1 MNTSEN
7 NNQVILLKKTVRYS
21 FYFLSISMVG
31 FITLAIGMNSAINK
45 DPLFQ
50 LAMNVKKMVTPPE
63 SVITQNTNEYGQ
75 VTNEFAQLVKDPTK
89 LQIPAPAITDK
100 TIVAFVFGQSNS
112 ANSGGERFQANSDN
126 VFNYFDNHYYIASDP
141 LLGASGNA
149 GSMWTITAN
158 KLIQKK
164 IADKVILIAAGIGGT
179 SIKQWRNGGD
189 LNGML
194 DNRLKEAKENH
205 IHITHFFWHQG
216 ESDNGTYESEY
227 KNGLTEVIQLTQ
239 HYYPDAKFFVSQA
252 SAHCPNTSSDTILK
266 SQREIT
272 KLNNVFMGPNT
283 DLISAND
290 RWDGCHLSGRGV
302 EKASNAW
309 VKLIQTPQKSN

>member
-50 LAMNVKKMVTPPE
+50 LALNVKKMVTPPE
-63 SVITQNTNEYGQ
+63 SVTTQNTNEYGQ

-126 VFNYFDNHYYIASDP
+126 VFNYFDNHYYIASTVKH
-141 LLGASGNA
+141 LTKF
-149 GSMWTITAN
+149 WTFWKSFT
-158 KLIQKK
+158 
-164 IADKVILIAAGIGGT
+164 
-179 SIKQWRNGGD
+179 
-189 LNGML
+189 
-194 DNRLKEAKENH
+194 EN
-205 IHITHFFWHQG
+205 
-216 ESDNGTYESEY
+216 
-227 KNGLTEVIQLTQ
+227 
-239 HYYPDAKFFVSQA
+239 
-252 SAHCPNTSSDTILK
+252 
-266 SQREIT
+266 
-272 KLNNVFMGPNT
+272 
-283 DLISAND
+283 
-290 RWDGCHLSGRGV
+290 
-302 EKASNAW
+302 
-309 VKLIQTPQKSN
+309 QTPLSSSPTSPTLPKEQNESSGLKMALLNLT